1 MSMIM
6 HAGEAQNAAV
16 VPPIECTFDEA
27 IARFYGEWV
36 LFQILEVDEA
46 WEPMRGLVH
55 AHSQD
60 RAEISR
66 VLRGLPSQ
74 SDLAPDAPH
83 YPYYPFFARA
93 VVHPNESDEEA
104 RARFYRQRASF
115 LAGQATARA

>member
-1 MSMIM
+1 MIANADD
-6 HAGEAQNAAV
+6 AGDAAI

-46 WEPMRGLVH
+46 WEPVSGLVH
-55 AHSQD
+55 AHSPD

-66 VLRGLPSQ
+66 VLSGLPSPA
-74 SDLAPDAPH
+74 DLGPDAPH
-83 YPYYPFFARA
+83 HPYYPFFARA

-104 RARFYRQRASF
+104 RARFARQRESV
-115 LAGQATARA
+115 LAARAATRA